1 MSYLKI
7 FIDKYRKMSVV
18 VKASLWFV
26 ICSVLQKS
34 ISFITTPIFARL
46 MTVEQY
52 GYFNTYLSWLQI
64 VAVFCTLNMHSCVYI
79 NGLAKND
86 GTKDNN
92 KMAVSMLS
100 LSFTI
105 TVILFVIY
113 LIFREYINDA
123 AGMDTSLFLLM
134 FCEILFQPPLHFWI
148 VKQRFEYKY
157 VGMVLLSL
165 GMTVVNAGLGVLF
178 VINSAENNTAFA
190 RILSI
195 AIVQAIIGGTC
206 WLIYTWKAKMIFS
219 VKEWKRALKVQIPL
233 VPHGLSVIV
242 LASSDRIMINSMIGA
257 TAAGYYSLAYSI
269 QFIVKSIKD
278 SIVEAVKP
286 WIYLR
291 IKDKRIKEIRDLV
304 YSMVFLVMT
313 LSVIIM
319 TLAPEIVLLMGGK
332 KYLEA
337 VYAIPPVIGSTFFM
351 FVYNICIM
359 FETYHEEVKKISIV
373 SISCAAANIVLNY
386 LFIPVF
392 GYIAAGYTTLFC
404 YIIFCVLHYF
414 IMRGLCIR
422 RYEGTQIFEVKFLVA
437 MSLIVLAIN
446 ILMVIL
452 YGYNLLRYIVL
463 GIAVV
468 IVALQH
474 KRIAS
479 IVSIIRHKNIK
490 TDSCGR
496 A

>member
-1 MSYLKI
+1 MSFLKKYL
-7 FIDKYRKMSVV
+7 DKYRKMSVV

-26 ICSVLQKS
+26 ACSVLQKS
-34 ISFITTPIFARL
+34 ISFITTPIFARI

-105 TVILFVIY
+105 TALLFVIY
-113 LIFREYINDA
+113 LIFHEYVNRI
-123 AGMDTSLFLLM
+123 AGMGTALFLLM

-157 VGMVLLSL
+157 VGMVLLTL
-165 GMTVVNAGLGVLF
+165 GMTIVNAGLGILF
-178 VINSAENNTAFA
+178 VISSAENNTAFA

-195 AIVQAIIGGTC
+195 AIVQVIIGGTC
-206 WLIYTWKAKMIFS
+206 WLIYIWKAKMIFS
-219 VKEWKRALKVQIPL
+219 VKEWKHALKVQVPL
-233 VPHGLSVIV
+233 IPHGLSVIV

-278 SIVEAVKP
+278 SIVEAIKP

-291 IKDKRIKEIRDLV
+291 IKEKRIKEIRDLV

-359 FETYHEEVKKISIV
+359 FESYHEEVKKITLV
-373 SISCAAANIVLNY
+373 SICCAAANIVLNY

-404 YIIFCVLHYF
+404 YIMFCVLHYF

-422 RYEGTQIFEVKFLVA
+422 RYEGNQIFEVKFLVI

-452 YGYNLLRYIVL
+452 YRFNLLRYVVL
-463 GIAVV
+463 GIAIV
-468 IVALQH
+468 IAVLQRR
-474 KRIAS
+474 RIAG
-479 IVSIIRHKNIK
+479 IVSIIRHK
-490 TDSCGR
+490 T
-496 A
+496 

>member
-1 MSYLKI
+1 MKSMIKR
-7 FIDKYRKMSVV
+7 FADKYKHMSNV

-26 ICSVLQKS
+26 ACSVVQKS

-52 GYFNTYLSWLQI
+52 GYYNTYLSWLQI

-86 GTKDNN
+86 SSSDNH

-100 LSFTI
+100 LSFCI
-105 TVILFVIY
+105 TASLFAIY
-113 LIFREYINDA
+113 MIFHEYINSV
-123 AGMDTSLFLLM
+123 AGMETSLFLLM
-134 FCEILFQPPLHFWI
+134 FCEILFQPALNFWI

-157 VGMVLLSL
+157 IGMVALTLS
-165 GMTVVNAGLGVLF
+165 MTFANAGLGILF
-178 VINSAENNTAFA
+178 VISSAENNTAFA

-195 AIVQAIIGGTC
+195 AMVQAIIGGTC
-206 WLIYTWKAKMIFS
+206 WLIYIWKAKMIFS
-219 VKEWKRALKVQIPL
+219 VKEWKHALKVQVPL
-233 VPHGLSVIV
+233 IPHGLSVIV

-278 SIVEAVKP
+278 SIVEAIKP

-291 IKDKRIKEIRDLV
+291 IKEKRIKEIRDLV

-337 VYAIPPVIGSTFFM
+337 AYAIPPVIGSTFFM

-359 FETYHEEVKKISIV
+359 FESYHEEVKKITLV
-373 SISCAAANIVLNY
+373 SICCAAANIVLNY

-404 YIIFCVLHYF
+404 YIMFCVLHYF
-414 IMRGLCIR
+414 IMHGLCIR
-422 RYEGTQIFEVKFLVA
+422 RYEGNQIFEVKFLVI

-452 YGYNLLRYIVL
+452 YRFNLLRYVVL
-463 GIAVV
+463 GIAIV
-468 IVALQH
+468 IAVLQRR
-474 KRIAS
+474 RIAG
-479 IVSIIRHKNIK
+479 IVSIIRHK
-490 TDSCGR
+490 T
-496 A
+496 